1 MDLLQIMP
9 TLGVNLRP
17 NTTYAAF
24 VTDQVPLPAGNT
36 IEQNGQLAGLLDPAQ
51 AEMPLPTRAI
61 EVYAPLRDYMAQQ
74 GMAPASIIG
83 ATVWTTGDPT
93 VKIRKG
99 AEYAASLPIAPATE
113 MTLLE
118 EFPEYC
124 EGNLKPLVVYV
135 AASISLNIDNF
146 SSMLICL
153 SE

>member
-1 MDLLQIMP
+1 MLINN
-9 TLGVNLRP
+9 NLRDFHILSRDP
-17 NTTYAAF
+17 DASGER
-24 VTDQVPLPAGNT
+24 PADWPAP
-36 IEQNGQLAGLLDPAQ
+36 QLAGLLDPAQ

-124 EGNLKPLVVYV
+124 VVQGSRTVQMLEWQLSSVLKVFYLLVV
-135 AASISLNIDNF
+135 LPKHL
-146 SSMLICL
+146 MLMQF
-153 SE
+153 